1 MLVFLCVRVSEA
13 RGRPVDTQAIGV
25 LLDTF
30 IIRSTLVPALAYDI
44 GKRIWWPSKLAKADE
59 PSAPVDEPAPVG

>member
-1 MLVFLCVRVSEA
+1 VFLRELGFAVAV
-13 RGRPVDTQAIGV
+13 GV

-44 GKRIWWPSKLAKADE
+44 GKRIWWPSRLAKAD
-59 PSAPVDEPAPVG
+59 AKD